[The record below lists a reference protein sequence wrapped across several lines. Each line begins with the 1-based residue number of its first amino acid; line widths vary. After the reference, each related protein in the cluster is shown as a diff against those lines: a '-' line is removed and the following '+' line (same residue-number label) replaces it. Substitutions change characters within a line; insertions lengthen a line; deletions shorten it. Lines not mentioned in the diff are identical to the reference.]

1 MEKWCI
7 ERITDISNSLCQE
20 IDEGRIYDKDDLS
33 VLYSYHKNNDHIYPN
48 TNWHAHRIR
57 VLSNIATKLQDKV
70 KIWECHFWILEYFY
84 EKSHCH
90 CHCSDI
96 EHFGVNHDFFH
107 RDSLNYLVYGSQA
120 LLNASLYLKP
130 FTNYHYTDLLKPI
143 VAMIQPY
150 LDGKKTHIEYIKSEI
165 HSDKQK
171 KEYGKNWD
179 PKYADTFLRLY
190 KKFL

>member
-1 MEKWCI
+1 
-7 ERITDISNSLCQE
+7 
-20 IDEGRIYDKDDLS
+20 
-33 VLYSYHKNNDHIYPN
+33 
-48 TNWHAHRIR
+48 
-57 VLSNIATKLQDKV
+57 
-70 KIWECHFWILEYFY
+70 
-84 EKSHCH
+84 
-90 CHCSDI
+90 
-96 EHFGVNHDFFH
+96 
-107 RDSLNYLVYGSQA
+107 VYGSQA

-130 FTNYHYTDLLKPI
+130 FTNYNYIDLFKPI